1 MNIFGEIADSILIA
15 GACVTADV
23 ECFFS
28 SMGIKKRKGREVG
41 NNTNKGNN
49 MPVTDNNRAP
59 TNPPQVT
66 TTVVEMVA
74 QPTPDNDSNNN
85 TAQSLVPV
93 AEPVTIPT
101 SGNNASN
108 HCHTDP
114 TTNSDKTCNKNNR
127 KSAETCDKNNHKPAE
142 TNSDIN
148 HKPDAAVTGP
158 SNENTSNPIATEA
171 NMQNA
176 SKANPVMN
184 VGGNSDNAGANAHA
198 NIDAAM
204 SNRPFMTTTNNGRID
219 VDLGAIASNG
229 ANVNAFRSEFNPNPM
244 GHAPQFVP
252 MNQPIF
258 TGIPGMPVGMPVFYG
273 PAMNIPPVA
282 PVQNV
287 VRGTPLKVDEP
298 KKVKAVRLPRNPE
311 ETDIDQSTEQTV
323 KGMVQVQPGK
333 ENVTIENSGF
343 VPTVPTPDTTSEKPV
358 SKIKSNKPIID
369 NYPFM
374 REIEEIA
381 LENGYQIEF
390 RFHDNIGAISAAVYD
405 ANSMTLIDGKGFVID
420 LGNIIDRRKK
430 VFLGF
435 HTIFERLPAY
445 HAFSKPDKN
454 GVSKLNKEFFKT
466 IIVGGNAAA
475 ANIKPMY
482 SPEFTD
488 LNAHVALITMTKLN
502 LHPDDRRYLQ
512 GRLVDVLNAGIF
524 GEVRHA
530 DPLTRFRIAEF
541 DKKTKTI
548 ILDSDGVTMNYGYEY
563 IPHARHQIIIKENDV
578 IVKHGDFVDVK
589 D

>member
-15 GACVTADV
+15 GACATADV

-28 SMGIKKRKGREVG
+28 SIGIKRRKGREVG

-49 MPVTDNNRAP
+49 LPVTDNNRAP
-59 TNPPQVT
+59 VNPPQVT
-66 TTVVEMVA
+66 IPVVETVA
-74 QPTPDNDSNNN
+74 QPTPSNAGNSN
-85 TAQSLVPV
+85 TAQVPVPV
-93 AEPVTIPT
+93 AEPVTTPP
-101 SGNNASN
+101 SGNDTNN
-108 HCHTDP
+108 HYHTDP
-114 TTNSDKTCNKNNR
+114 TPNSDETRVKNNR
-127 KSAETCDKNNHKPAE
+127 
-142 TNSDIN
+142 
-148 HKPDAAVTGP
+148 KPDAAVTGP
-158 SNENTSNPIATEA
+158 SNETTDNPIATEA
-171 NMQNA
+171 NAQNA
-176 SKANPVMN
+176 SNANPVMH
-184 VGGNSDNAGANAHA
+184 VGGNPDNAGANVHA

-219 VDLGAIASNG
+219 VDLSAIASNG
-229 ANVNAFRSEFNPNPM
+229 ANTNAFRSEFNPNPM
-244 GHAPQFVP
+244 GPAPQFIP

-273 PAMNIPPVA
+273 PAMNIPPAA

-287 VRGTPLKVDEP
+287 VRGTPLKADEP
-298 KKVKAVRLPRNPE
+298 KKAKAVKLPRNPE
-311 ETDIDQSTEQTV
+311 ETNIDQSTEQTV

-343 VPTVPTPDTTSEKPV
+343 VPTVPIPDTTSEKPV
-358 SKIKSNKPIID
+358 SKIKSNKHIID

>member
-41 NNTNKGNN
+41 NNTNKDNN
-49 MPVTDNNRAP
+49 VSVTDNNHVP
-59 TNPPQVT
+59 VNPPQVT
-66 TTVVEMVA
+66 IPVVKTVTPPTT
-74 QPTPDNDSNNN
+74 SNANSSN
-85 TAQSLVPV
+85 TEQSLVPV
-93 AEPVTIPT
+93 VEPATTPP
-101 SGNNASN
+101 SGNDTNN
-108 HCHTDP
+108 HCHADP
-114 TTNSDKTCNKNNR
+114 TPNPNETCDKNNRKPVETNNKNNR
-127 KSAETCDKNNHKPAE
+127 KSDT
-142 TNSDIN
+142 
-148 HKPDAAVTGP
+148 AVTGT
-158 SNENTSNPIATEA
+158 SSETSSNPIATEA
-171 NMQNA
+171 NAQNA
-176 SKANPVMN
+176 SNANPAMH
-184 VGGNSDNAGANAHA
+184 VGGNANPDNAGVNVHE

-219 VDLGAIASNG
+219 VDLGAIASND
-229 ANVNAFRSEFNPNPM
+229 ANANAFRSEFNPNPM
-244 GHAPQFVP
+244 GPVPQFIP

-273 PAMNIPPVA
+273 PAMNVPHPA
-282 PVQNV
+282 PMQNA
-287 VRGTPLKVDEP
+287 VRGMPLKADEP

-311 ETDIDQSTEQTV
+311 VTSIDHSTEQTV
-323 KGMVQVQPGK
+323 KDMVQVQPGK

-343 VPTVPTPDTTSEKPV
+343 VPTVPTPNTTSEKPV

-369 NYPFM
+369 SYPFM

-445 HAFSKPDKN
+445 HAFGKPDKH

-475 ANIKPMY
+475 ANVKPMY

-548 ILDSDGVTMNYGYEY
+548 ILDSDGVTVNYGYEY
-563 IPHARHQIIIKENDV
+563 IPHARHQIIITENDV
-578 IVKHGDFVDVK
+578 TIKHGDFVDVK

>member
-1 MNIFGEIADSILIA
+1 MSIFGEIADSILIA
-15 GACVTADV
+15 GACATADV

-28 SMGIKKRKGREVG
+28 SMGIKRRKGREVG

-49 MPVTDNNRAP
+49 VPVTDNNRVP
-59 TNPPQVT
+59 VNPPQVT
-66 TTVVEMVA
+66 TPVVETVTP
-74 QPTPDNDSNNN
+74 PTPNNASNSN
-85 TAQSLVPV
+85 TAQAPVPV
-93 AEPVTIPT
+93 AEPVTIPP
-101 SGNNASN
+101 SGNDTND
-108 HCHTDP
+108 HCHADP
-114 TTNSDKTCNKNNR
+114 TPKPD
-127 KSAETCDKNNHKPAE
+127 ETCDKNNHKPVE
-142 TNSDIN
+142 TNGKN
-148 HKPDAAVTGP
+148 NRKPDPVVTGP
-158 SNENTSNPIATEA
+158 SNETASNPIATEA
-171 NMQNA
+171 NTQNA
-176 SKANPVMN
+176 SNTNPVMHVGSNANHNNAATN
-184 VGGNSDNAGANAHA
+184 VHA
-198 NIDAAM
+198 DIDAAM
-204 SNRPFMTTTNNGRID
+204 SNRPFMTTTDNGRID
-219 VDLGAIASNG
+219 VDLGAIASSG
-229 ANVNAFRSEFNPNPM
+229 ANTNAFRSEFNPNPM
-244 GHAPQFVP
+244 GPALQFIP

-258 TGIPGMPVGMPVFYG
+258 TGIPGMPVGAPIFYG
-273 PAMNIPPVA
+273 PAMNVPPVA

-287 VRGTPLKVDEP
+287 VRGIPLKADEP
-298 KKVKAVRLPRNPE
+298 KKAKAVRLPRNPE
-311 ETDIDQSTEQTV
+311 ETNIDQSTEQTV

-369 NYPFM
+369 SYPFM

-445 HAFSKPDKN
+445 HAFGKPDKN

-475 ANIKPMY
+475 ANVKPMY

-524 GEVRHA
+524 GEVRHV

-548 ILDSDGVTMNYGYEY
+548 ILDSDGVTVNYGYEY
-563 IPHARHQIIIKENDV
+563 IPHARHQIIITENDV
-578 IVKHGDFVDVK
+578 TIKHGDFVDVK

>member
-1 MNIFGEIADSILIA
+1 MSIFGEIADSILIA
-15 GACVTADV
+15 GACATADV

-28 SMGIKKRKGREVG
+28 SIGIKMRKGREVG

-49 MPVTDNNRAP
+49 VPVTDNNRAP
-59 TNPPQVT
+59 ANPPQVT
-66 TTVVEMVA
+66 IPVVETVTP
-74 QPTPDNDSNNN
+74 PTPNNASNSN
-85 TAQSLVPV
+85 TAQALIPV
-93 AEPVTIPT
+93 AEPVTAPP
-101 SGNNASN
+101 SGNDTNN
-108 HCHTDP
+108 HCQADP
-114 TTNSDKTCNKNNR
+114 
-127 KSAETCDKNNHKPAE
+127 PP
-142 TNSDIN
+142 
-148 HKPDAAVTGP
+148 KPD
-158 SNENTSNPIATEA
+158 ETEA
-171 NMQNA
+171 NAQNV
-176 SKANPVMN
+176 SNVNPAMH
-184 VGGNSDNAGANAHA
+184 VGGNVNPDNAGANVQAD
-198 NIDAAM
+198 IDAAM

-219 VDLGAIASNG
+219 VVLGAIASNG
-229 ANVNAFRSEFNPNPM
+229 ANANAFRSEFNPNPM
-244 GHAPQFVP
+244 GPVPQFIP

-273 PAMNIPPVA
+273 PAMNVPPTT

-287 VRGTPLKVDEP
+287 VRSIPLKADEP
-298 KKVKAVRLPRNPE
+298 KKPKAVRLPRNPE
-311 ETDIDQSTEQTV
+311 ETNFDPSTEQTV
-323 KGMVQVQPGK
+323 KNMVQVQPGK
-333 ENVTIENSGF
+333 GNVTIEDSGF
-343 VPTVPTPDTTSEKPV
+343 VPAVPTPDTTSEKPV
-358 SKIKSNKPIID
+358 SKIKSNKHIID
-369 NYPFM
+369 SYPFM

-445 HAFSKPDKN
+445 HAFGKPDKN

-475 ANIKPMY
+475 ANVKPMY

-524 GEVRHA
+524 GEVRHV

-548 ILDSDGVTMNYGYEY
+548 ILDSDGVTVNYGYEY
-563 IPHARHQIIIKENDV
+563 IPHARHQIIITENDV
-578 IVKHGDFVDVK
+578 TIKHGDFVDVK

>member
-1 MNIFGEIADSILIA
+1 MKIFGEIADTILVA
-15 GACVTADV
+15 GACATADV

-49 MPVTDNNRAP
+49 VPVTDNNHAP
-59 TNPPQVT
+59 VNPPQVT
-66 TTVVEMVA
+66 IPVVETVTLP
-74 QPTPDNDSNNN
+74 PTSSNASS
-85 TAQSLVPV
+85 TAQSPVPV
-93 AEPVTIPT
+93 AEPVTTLP
-101 SGNNASN
+101 SGNDNN
-108 HCHTDP
+108 HCHADP
-114 TTNSDKTCNKNNR
+114 TTNTNQ
-127 KSAETCDKNNHKPAE
+127 TCDKNNRKPVE
-142 TNSDIN
+142 TNSN
-148 HKPDAAVTGP
+148 SNRKPDAAVTGP
-158 SNENTSNPIATEA
+158 SNETASNPIATEA
-171 NMQNA
+171 NTQNA
-176 SKANPVMN
+176 SNENPAMYVSGNANP
-184 VGGNSDNAGANAHA
+184 DNAGANVHA

-219 VDLGAIASNG
+219 VDLGAIASNY
-229 ANVNAFRSEFNPNPM
+229 ANTFRSEFNPNPM
-244 GHAPQFVP
+244 GPAPQFIP
-252 MNQPIF
+252 TNQPIF

-273 PAMNIPPVA
+273 PAMNVPPA
-282 PVQNV
+282 PPVQNV
-287 VRGTPLKVDEP
+287 VRGMSLKADAP

-311 ETDIDQSTEQTV
+311 ETNIDRSTEQAV
-323 KGMVQVQPGK
+323 NDMVQVQPSK

-343 VPTVPTPDTTSEKPV
+343 VPTVPTPDTTSEKPI
-358 SKIKSNKPIID
+358 SKFKSNKPIID
-369 NYPFM
+369 NYPFV

-381 LENGYQIEF
+381 LEHGYQIEF

-405 ANSMTLIDGKGFVID
+405 ANMTLIDGKGFVID

-445 HAFSKPDKN
+445 HAFGKPDKQH

-475 ANIKPMY
+475 ANVKPMY

-530 DPLTRFRIAEF
+530 DPLTRFRIARF

-548 ILDSDGVTMNYGYEY
+548 ILDSDGVTMHYGYEY
-563 IPHARHQIIIKENDV
+563 IPHARHQIIITENDV
-578 IVKHGDFVDVK
+578 TVKHGDFVDVN